1 MPSHPILHDER
12 ASVRSRLVPGMVTAA
27 KPVDQGP
34 AVSARFYDFHDE
46 CLRCVGRKKR
56 RDELRNR
63 LPHSDSSPCQV
74 TLKNAEP
81 GDLHEPIIVS
91 E

>member
-1 MPSHPILHDER
+1 
-12 ASVRSRLVPGMVTAA
+12 MVTAA
-27 KPVDQGP
+27 KPVGQGS

-46 CLRCVGRKKR
+46 WLRCVGRKER

-63 LPHSDSSPCQV
+63 LPHSDSLPCQV

-81 GDLHEPIIVS
+81 GDLDKPTIVS